1 MAGTIGQKYGMSG
14 VVKSDSQDTLSI
26 DYEYTHDS
34 DVLHESQIVD
44 VFNGAWAA
52 GLPRKRQRLGATD
65 LFAFDFSYKQNDQ
78 AKRMFTISVEYR
90 RPEQLG
96 AEARAT
102 ADLHPIYQPVK
113 NTISYIEKEIVIEK
127 ARNVEAITGGAARI
141 ANTLGYV
148 QNGAGVVSQNPIIEV
163 VRTPVLVSEKNIS
176 SLGGVLQWNRP
187 YADGGYLLTTNNAA
201 ISIAGVSFPARTL
214 KFAGVDVG
222 DQQEFDGIPFWTAT
236 RMIEIH
242 STTDH
247 IVDSVGTQYVD
258 ETGNMVPIYQY
269 DADGNIT
276 DKEIT
281 EPIPIGLDGAAGTP
295 GTSVQITYRYLD
307 QISYNTLVT

>member
-1 MAGTIGQKYGMSG
+1 MAGTITRKYGMSG
-14 VVKSDSQDTLSI
+14 KVQSDARDTLSI

-34 DVLHESQIVD
+34 DALHESQIVD
-44 VFNGAWAA
+44 VFNGAWAV
-52 GLPRKRQRLGATD
+52 GLPVKRQRLGSTG
-65 LFAFDFSYKQNDQ
+65 LFAYDFSYKQNDA
-78 AKRMFTISVEYR
+78 AKRMFMISVEYR
-90 RPEQLG
+90 KPEQLG
-96 AEARAT
+96 AEALAT
-102 ADLHPIYQPVK
+102 ADMHPIYHPVR
-113 NTISYIEKEIVIEK
+113 NTISYIEKEIIIEK
-127 ARNVEAITGGAARI
+127 ARNVEGITGGAVRT

-163 VRTPVLVSEKNIS
+163 IRTPVLVSEKNIS

-187 YADGGYLLTTNNAA
+187 YADGGYLLTTNDAS

-236 RMIEIH
+236 RMVEIH
-242 STTDH
+242 STTDY

-258 ETGNMVPIYQY
+258 ELGNMVPIYQY
-269 DADGNIT
+269 DEDGNVT
-276 DKEIT
+276 TKEIT
-281 EPIPIGLDGAAGTP
+281 EPIPINLDGSPGTP

>member
-1 MAGTIGQKYGMSG
+1 LVSGSGKY
-14 VVKSDSQDTLSI
+14 
-26 DYEYTHDS
+26 
-34 DVLHESQIVD
+34 
-44 VFNGAWAA
+44 
-52 GLPRKRQRLGATD
+52 
-65 LFAFDFSYKQNDQ
+65 LFCA
-78 AKRMFTISVEYR
+78 
-90 RPEQLG
+90 
-96 AEARAT
+96 
-102 ADLHPIYQPVK
+102 VK

-148 QNGAGVVSQNPIIEV
+148 QNGAGVVTQNPIIEV
-163 VRTPVLVSEKNIS
+163 IRTPVLVSEKNIS

-187 YADGGYLLTTNNAA
+187 YADGGYLLTTNDAA
-201 ISIAGVSFPARTL
+201 INIAGVSFPARTL

-276 DKEIT
+276 DREIT